1 MPINRIKIGK
11 RMDMNKAVAV
21 KRIFNVEITE
31 ILSRVIKVNA
41 NDEQSAL
48 LIVQALYQ
56 NEEVVLGS
64 EDYWNT
70 EFEVLK

>member
-64 EDYWNT
+64 EDYRNT